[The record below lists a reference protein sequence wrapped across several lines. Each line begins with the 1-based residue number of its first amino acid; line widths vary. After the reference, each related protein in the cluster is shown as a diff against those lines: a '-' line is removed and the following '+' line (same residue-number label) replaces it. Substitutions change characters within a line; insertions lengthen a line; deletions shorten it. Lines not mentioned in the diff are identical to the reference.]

1 MRSGGGGGG
10 GGPLG
15 PRPERVYSH
24 SLLLELQE
32 HPLARQWPP
41 YLDPAFKNSRGVWD
55 PDRWHLERKRGET
68 PVGLERKDG
77 PDTGKEPIKREKEP
91 KKERGDLTL
100 ARNQSKEK
108 RSPRR

>member
-1 MRSGGGGGG
+1 MKPGGGGGG
-10 GGPLG
+10 GAAPLG

-24 SLLLELQE
+24 GLLLELKD

-68 PVGLERKDG
+68 PVAGETK
-77 PDTGKEPIKREKEP
+77 
-91 KKERGDLTL
+91 GDVL
-100 ARNQSKEK
+100 ALLSLVELLHYCALIG
-108 RSPRR
+108 